1 MSRIE
6 QLIAE
11 LCPDGVEWK
20 ELGEVCKILGRIGFR
35 GYSRSDIVPYNEGAI
50 SLSPSNIT
58 NNQVNYEKCTFI
70 SWEKYQQSPEIK
82 VEKGDIIFCKTA
94 SVGKTA
100 LIKHLPEAT
109 TINPQLALLK
119 EIKCD
124 NSYLSYLL
132 ISDDFQKQV
141 NTIKGVGSIPTISQ
155 KALSTLSIPIPPL
168 PIQQEIVRILD
179 TFTDLDAELQA
190 ELEARKKQ
198 YEHYRNQ
205 LLNFEGKEVEWKTL
219 GEVCKYI
226 VSGGTPSTNRSEY
239 YGGDIPWL
247 RTQEID
253 WNDIYDTGI
262 KISELGLNNS
272 SAKWIKPNCVI
283 VAMYGATAAKVAV
296 NKIPLTTNQACCNL
310 EINDAI
316 ANYRFVYHWICK
328 EYENLKSLGE
338 GVQSNINSQKIR
350 RYNIPIPPLPEQ
362 ERIVSILDKFEAL
375 VNDELPAEIAARRK
389 QYEYYREKLLTFEPL
404 IS

>member
-11 LCPDGVEWK
+11 LCPEGVEWK
-20 ELGEVCKILGRIGFR
+20 ELGEVINIQRGVRVVRNQLQLDGRYPVFQNSMKPLGYFGKSNCKA
-35 GYSRSDIVPYNEGAI
+35 N
-50 SLSPSNIT
+50 T
-58 NNQVNYEKCTFI
+58 TFI
-70 SWEKYQQSPEIK
+70 IGAGAAGEVGFSYIDFWAADDCFVCESRDNLINKYIYYFLLCNQIQLSSRVRK
-82 VEKGDIIFCKTA
+82 A
-94 SVGKTA
+94 SVPR
-100 LIKHLPEAT
+100 LSRDV
-109 TINPQLALLK
+109 INK
-119 EIKCD
+119 I
-124 NSYLSYLL
+124 
-132 ISDDFQKQV
+132 I
-141 NTIKGVGSIPTISQ
+141 IP
-155 KALSTLSIPIPPL
+155 LPPL

-179 TFTDLDAELQA
+179 TFTDLVAELQA

-198 YEHYRNQ
+198 YKYYREQ
-205 LLNFEGKEVEWKTL
+205 LLKFEGKEVEWKTL

-226 VSGGTPSTNRSEY
+226 VSGGTPSTNRSDY

-350 RYNIPIPPLPEQ
+350 RYIIPTPPLSEQ

-375 VNDELPAEIAARRK
+375 VNTELPAEIETRRK
-389 QYEYYREKLLTFEPL
+389 QYEYYREKLLTFERAENFN
-404 IS
+404 

>member
-11 LCPDGVEWK
+11 LCPDGVEFK
-20 ELGEVCKILGRIGFR
+20 ELGEVGNLFIGSFVKKTEQNDNYEWPVYNGGISPTGYYNNFNSNKNSVVLSAR
-35 GYSRSDIVPYNEGAI
+35 GANCGF
-50 SLSPSNIT
+50 
-58 NNQVNYEKCTFI
+58 VNYLTVDFWAGNSC
-70 SWEKYQQSPEIK
+70 YVIK
-82 VEKGDIIFCKTA
+82 D
-94 SVGKTA
+94 
-100 LIKHLPEAT
+100 
-109 TINPQLALLK
+109 
-119 EIKCD
+119 
-124 NSYLSYLL
+124 LSY
-132 ISDDFQKQV
+132 DV
-141 NTIKGVGSIPTISQ
+141 NSKFLFHYLKCNEINLYGLRQTSGIPAINSAPL
-155 KALSTLSIPIPPL
+155 KKFNIPIPPI